1 MLFYIFLRHLD
12 LDTPDYMSTFA
23 GIVSTL
29 LTLQLPPEEVD
40 NVIDILA
47 DAFSLPEDIK
57 LFLEEH
63 YLPEVANLY
72 LMIIKHQQ
80 DSFRFVWRL
89 KISMLEYW
97 KRLSLNLTFWQPWSS

>member
-1 MLFYIFLRHLD
+1 MIFEFSFIFWLLDLD

-63 YLPEVANLY
+63 YLPEV
-72 LMIIKHQQ
+72 
-80 DSFRFVWRL
+80 
-89 KISMLEYW
+89 
-97 KRLSLNLTFWQPWSS
+97 